1 VLGLGSSFLAGVA
14 MAAGKRKSWVH
25 MVIFAGALG
34 LALSVI
40 TDIEF
45 PRLGFVRVNQ
55 FDQQLFHLYEMM

>member
-1 VLGLGSSFLAGVA
+1 
-14 MAAGKRKSWVH
+14 
-25 MVIFAGALG
+25 MVIFAAALG

-55 FDQQLFHLYEMM
+55 FDQQLVHLYEMMEMRQSFLRSSIIPVND